1 MSESHPPNTTLHPFS
16 EIDRLIHS
24 PARLMVLT
32 YLYVVDRA
40 DYLFLINMT
49 GLSWGNLSSHL
60 AKLEQAGYVAI
71 TKSFI
76 AKKSHTTVELTEKG
90 RAAFRSYK
98 QQILAVLSE
107 LPD

>member
-1 MSESHPPNTTLHPFS
+1 MSESVPPGTILHPFS
-16 EIDRLIHS
+16 EIDQLIHF
-24 PARLMVLT
+24 PARLMALT

-60 AKLEQAGYVAI
+60 AKLERAGYVAI
-71 TKSFI
+71 TKSFV
-76 AKKSHTTVELTEKG
+76 AKKSYTTVELTEKG

-98 QQILAVLSE
+98 QLILTVLSE

>member
-1 MSESHPPNTTLHPFS
+1 MSESHPPNVTLHPFF

-60 AKLEQAGYVAI
+60 TKLEQAGYVAI
-71 TKSFI
+71 TKKFV
-76 AKKSHTTVELTEKG
+76 AKKSYTTVELTEKG